1 MARAA
6 DPQHSFLVPSF
17 VVRDDLWISQVKVT
31 IPTCTWE
38 FETTRILSIP
48 ARKHI
53 LARMAGNIKIALAQ
67 IAPKLGDVKANLEM
81 HLEVI
86 GKAQNQGADL
96 VVFPELSLTGY
107 LLKDMVPEVAMRPN
121 APGMQKILKA
131 SEKTAVIFGLA
142 EEDPSYI
149 YYNSACFADGGKIVY
164 MHRKVFLPTYGM
176 FDEGRFFGEGSRL
189 SAFNTRFGR
198 FGLLICEEAWHSF
211 CPYLLMLDGAV
222 LIANIANGTGRGL
235 EEKSR
240 MGSSAIWEKMNRFYS
255 DLHGLYWLFV
265 NRVGFEDGVG
275 FWGGSEIIDPGGKQE
290 LKLPYF
296 EEELQT
302 AEISMGKVRRA
313 RLRTPLLRDEKLDF
327 AINELL
333 RIRGGYQ
340 LVPTTRSVRK
350 KSSPKRAKTRR

>member
-1 MARAA
+1 MA
-6 DPQHSFLVPSF
+6 DK
-17 VVRDDLWISQVKVT
+17 VKV
-31 IPTCTWE
+31 
-38 FETTRILSIP
+38 
-48 ARKHI
+48 
-53 LARMAGNIKIALAQ
+53 ALAQ
-67 IAPKLGDVKANLEM
+67 IAPKLGDVKSNLEL
-81 HLEVI
+81 HLETI
-86 GKAQNQGADL
+86 SKAQSEGADL

-107 LLKDMVPEVAMRPN
+107 LLKDMVPEVALRRNSPEI
-121 APGMQKILKA
+121 QKILKA

-142 EEDPSYI
+142 EEDPSYV

-176 FDEGRFFGEGSRL
+176 FDEGRFFGEGTTL

-211 CPYLLMLDGAV
+211 CPYLLMLDGAI
-222 LIANIANGTGRGL
+222 LIANIANGTARGL

-240 MGSSAIWEKMNRFYS
+240 MGSSAVWEKMNRFYS
-255 DLHGLYWLFV
+255 DLHGLYWVFA

-275 FWGGSEIIDPGGKQE
+275 FWGGSEIIDPNGKPE

-296 EEELQT
+296 EESMQTVEL
-302 AEISMGKVRRA
+302 SLGKVRRA

-333 RIRGGYQ
+333 RIRGGNHAS
-340 LVPTTRSVRK
+340 LSRRGVARK
-350 KSSPKRAKTRR
+350 SAGKRRGVKK